1 MKKRAQTVWRLLA
14 AQDWLAVLLAAILL
28 ATGLSFIYSASWR
41 GEETGI
47 VGAWFARQI
56 WWAALGCVLA
66 TALALVDYRLWI
78 RAAWWLYLAALALLA
93 LVLLFGTKVFGA
105 ARWLNVFGVLVQPSE
120 FAKVALVLLLAR
132 VLGGGALE
140 PRSFATVAVGLLL
153 MALPFGLILVEPDL
167 GTAAVLVPTTVIV
180 LFAAGAAFRYLL
192 GLAVLGAGAVGLA
205 LSPLGRFMLS
215 DYQHERI
222 LTFLDPS
229 RDPLGSGWNA
239 LQSAI
244 AVGSG
249 GFWGKGFLN
258 GSQNVLGFLPRTV
271 SPTDFIF
278 PVIAEET
285 GFIGASALLLVF
297 ALLLTRYVRAAWTAN
312 DPAGS
317 LLATGIAGL
326 LFSHVFV
333 NVGMTIGL
341 LPITGLPLPFVSS
354 GGSFMVST
362 LAGFGLV
369 QSVHVRR
376 MRREVESCGIG

>member
-1 MKKRAQTVWRLLA
+1 MKRAQKWWHVFLS
-14 AQDWLAVLLAAILL
+14 QDWLAILLAAGLL
-28 ATGLSFIYSASWR
+28 ATGLTFIYSASWR

-47 VGAWFARQI
+47 VGAWFSKQI
-56 WWAALGCVLA
+56 WWAALGAGV
-66 TALALVDYRLWI
+66 ALALVATDYKFWI
-78 RAAWWLYLAALALLA
+78 RGAWWLYLASLALLA
-93 LVLLFGTKVFGA
+93 LVLVIGTKVYGA
-105 ARWLNVFGVLVQPSE
+105 YRWLDIFGIPVQPSE
-120 FAKVALVLLLAR
+120 FAKVTLVVLLAR
-132 VLGGGALE
+132 VLGGGALA
-140 PRSFATVAVGLLL
+140 PRSFGTLAVGLLL

-167 GTAAVLVPTTVIV
+167 GTAAVLVPTTAIM
-180 LFAAGAAFRYLL
+180 LFAAGAAFRYLA
-192 GLAVLGAGAVGLA
+192 GLALLGAGGIGLA
-205 LSPLGRFMLS
+205 LSPLGHFLLS

-249 GFWGKGFLN
+249 GLSGKGFLN
-258 GSQNVLGFLPRTV
+258 GTQSALGFLPRTV

-285 GFIGASALLLVF
+285 GFIGASLLLLAFAALLSCYLR
-297 ALLLTRYVRAAWTAN
+297 TAWTAK

-317 LLATGIAGL
+317 LLATGIASL
-326 LFSHVFV
+326 LFCHVLV
-333 NVGMTIGL
+333 NIGMTIGL

-369 QSVHVRR
+369 QSIHVRR
-376 MRREVESCGIG
+376 NRREV

>member
-1 MKKRAQTVWRLLA
+1 MKRMKKDWALFL
-14 AQDWLAVLLAAILL
+14 AQDWLAIALAAGLL
-28 ATGLSFIYSASWR
+28 ATGLAFIYSASWR

-47 VGAWFARQI
+47 VGAWFSKQI
-56 WWAALGCVLA
+56 WWAAIGA
-66 TALALVDYRLWI
+66 AAALALVAVDYRFWL
-78 RAAWWLYLAALALLA
+78 RQAWWLYLASLALLA
-93 LVLLFGTKVFGA
+93 LVLAVGTKVYGA
-105 ARWLNVFGVLVQPSE
+105 YRWLNVFGVLVQPSE

-132 VLGGGALE
+132 VLGGGALHA
-140 PRSFATVAVGLLL
+140 RSFGTVAIGLLL
-153 MALPFGLILVEPDL
+153 TGLPFGLILVEPDL
-167 GTAAVLVPTTVIV
+167 GTAMVLVPTAVIM
-180 LFAAGAAFRYLL
+180 LFAAGAALRYLVGLGVL
-192 GLAVLGAGAVGLA
+192 GLAGIAAA
-205 LSPLGRFMLS
+205 LSPLGHFMMS
-215 DYQHERI
+215 DYQRERI

-249 GFWGKGFLN
+249 GLSGKGFLN
-258 GSQNVLGFLPRTV
+258 GTQSVLGFLPRTV

-285 GFIGASALLLVF
+285 GFIGASLLLLAF
-297 ALLLTRYVRAAWTAN
+297 AGLLSCYVRTAWTAK
-312 DPAGS
+312 DSAGS

-326 LFSHVFV
+326 LFCHVFV

-341 LPITGLPLPFVSS
+341 LPITGLPLPLISS

-376 MRREVESCGIG
+376 MRREV

>member
-1 MKKRAQTVWRLLA
+1 VNKRVQTWVRFLT
-14 AQDWLAVLLAAILL
+14 AQDGLAILL
-28 ATGLSFIYSASWR
+28 VAGLLGAGLTFIYSASWR

-47 VGAWFARQI
+47 VGAWFSKQI
-56 WWAALGCVLA
+56 WWAALGAGGALTLA
-66 TALALVDYRLWI
+66 ATDYKFWI
-78 RAAWWLYLAALALLA
+78 RHAGWLYLASLVLLA
-93 LVLLFGTKVFGA
+93 LVFVPGIGRKVYGA
-105 ARWLNVFGVLVQPSE
+105 YRWLVILGVPVQPSE
-120 FAKVALVLLLAR
+120 FAKVTTVLLLAR
-132 VLGGGALE
+132 VLASPVLQR
-140 PRSFATVAVGLLL
+140 RSFGTVLLALGL
-153 MALPFGLILVEPDL
+153 MALPFGLILEEPDL
-167 GTAAVLVPTTVIV
+167 GTAMVLVPTTVCM
-180 LFAAGAAFRYLL
+180 LFAAGCALRYLIGL
-192 GLAVLGAGAVGLA
+192 GLLGAGGVAAA
-205 LSPLGRFMLS
+205 LSPLAKLFLD

-222 LTFLDPS
+222 ATFLDPS

-249 GFWGKGFLN
+249 GFSGKGFLN
-258 GSQNVLGFLPRTV
+258 GTQNVLGFLPRTV

-285 GFIGASALLLVF
+285 GFIGASVLLLAFAALLTCYLR
-297 ALLLTRYVRAAWTAN
+297 TAWTAR

-326 LFSHVFV
+326 LFCHVFV

-376 MRREVESCGIG
+376 MRREV

>member
-1 MKKRAQTVWRLLA
+1 MKKRAQSLWKRLL
-14 AQDWLAVLLAAILL
+14 AQDWLAVLLAAVLL
-28 ATGLSFIYSASWR
+28 GAGLSFIYSASWR

-47 VGAWFARQI
+47 VGAWFGRQI
-56 WWAALGCVLA
+56 WWAALGATAA
-66 TALALVDYRLWI
+66 TALAAVDYRFWI
-78 RAAWWLYLAALALLA
+78 RTAWWLYLASLALLA
-93 LVLLFGTKVFGA
+93 LVLVMGTKVYGA
-105 ARWLNVFGVLVQPSE
+105 YRWLNVFGVLVQPSE
-120 FAKVALVLLLAR
+120 FAKVTLVVLLAR
-132 VLGGGALE
+132 VLGGGALA
-140 PRSFATVAVGLLL
+140 PRSFGTIAVGLLL
-153 MALPFGLILVEPDL
+153 MALPFLLILVEPDL
-167 GTAAVLVPTTVIV
+167 GTAAVLVPTTAIM
-180 LFAAGAAFRYLL
+180 LFAAGAAFRYLA
-192 GLAVLGAGAVGLA
+192 GLALLGAGGIGLA
-205 LSPLGRFMLS
+205 LSPLGHFLLS

-249 GFWGKGFLN
+249 GFWGKGYLN

-271 SPTDFIF
+271 APTDFIF

-297 ALLLTRYVRAAWTAN
+297 AFLLMRYLRTAWTAG
-312 DPAGS
+312 DPTGS

-326 LFSHVFV
+326 LFCHVFV

-376 MRREVESCGIG
+376 MRREV

>member
-1 MKKRAQTVWRLLA
+1 VNKRVQTWVRFLT
-14 AQDWLAVLLAAILL
+14 AQDGLAILL
-28 ATGLSFIYSASWR
+28 VAGLLGAGLTFIYSASWR

-47 VGAWFARQI
+47 VGAWFSKQI
-56 WWAALGCVLA
+56 WWAALGAGVALTLA
-66 TALALVDYRLWI
+66 ATDYKFWI
-78 RAAWWLYLAALALLA
+78 RHAGWLYLASLVLLA
-93 LVLLFGTKVFGA
+93 LVFVPGIGRKVYGA
-105 ARWLNVFGVLVQPSE
+105 YRWLVILGVPVQPSE
-120 FAKVALVLLLAR
+120 FAKVTTVLLLAR
-132 VLGGGALE
+132 VLASPVLQR
-140 PRSFATVAVGLLL
+140 RSFGTVLLALGL
-153 MALPFGLILVEPDL
+153 MALPFGLILEEPDL
-167 GTAAVLVPTTVIV
+167 GTAMVLVPTTVCM
-180 LFAAGAAFRYLL
+180 LFAAGCALRYLIGL
-192 GLAVLGAGAVGLA
+192 GLLGAGGVAAA
-205 LSPLGRFMLS
+205 LSPLAKLFLD

-222 LTFLDPS
+222 ATFLDPS

-249 GFWGKGFLN
+249 GFSGKGFLN
-258 GSQNVLGFLPRTV
+258 GTQNVLGFLPRTV

-285 GFIGASALLLVF
+285 GFIGASVLLLAFAALLTCYLR
-297 ALLLTRYVRAAWTAN
+297 TAWTAR

-326 LFSHVFV
+326 LFCHVFV

-376 MRREVESCGIG
+376 MRREV

>member
-1 MKKRAQTVWRLLA
+1 MKRVPTWWRLFW
-14 AQDWLAVLLAAILL
+14 AQDWLAILLAAGLL
-28 ATGLSFIYSASWR
+28 ATGLTFIYSASWR

-47 VGAWFARQI
+47 VGAWFSKQI
-56 WWAALGCVLA
+56 WWAALGAGV
-66 TALALVDYRLWI
+66 ALALVAIDYRFWI
-78 RAAWWLYLAALALLA
+78 RQAWWFYLAS
-93 LVLLFGTKVFGA
+93 LVLLLLVLVAGKKVYGA
-105 ARWLNVFGVLVQPSE
+105 YRWLVVFGVPVQPSE
-120 FAKVALVLLLAR
+120 FAKVALVLVLAR
-132 VLGGGALE
+132 VLGGGALA
-140 PRSFATVAVGLLL
+140 PRSFGTVVVALLL

-167 GTAAVLVPTTVIV
+167 GTAMVLVPTAIFM

-192 GLAVLGAGAVGLA
+192 GLGLLGLGGIAFG
-205 LSPLGRFMLS
+205 LSPWARHVLS

-249 GFWGKGFLN
+249 GLSGKGFLN
-258 GSQNVLGFLPRTV
+258 GTQSALGFLPRTV

-285 GFIGASALLLVF
+285 GFIGASLLLLAFAALL
-297 ALLLTRYVRAAWTAN
+297 TCYIRTAWTAK

-317 LLATGIAGL
+317 LLATGIASL
-326 LFSHVFV
+326 LFCHVFV
-333 NVGMTIGL
+333 NIGMTIGL
-341 LPITGLPLPFVSS
+341 LPITGLPLPLVSS

-376 MRREVESCGIG
+376 MRREV

>member
-1 MKKRAQTVWRLLA
+1 MKKRARTIGRLLA
-14 AQDWLAVLLAAILL
+14 AQDGLAVLLAAVLL
-28 ATGLSFIYSASWR
+28 GTGLTFIYSASWR
-41 GEETGI
+41 GEDTGI
-47 VGAWFARQI
+47 VGAWFTRQI
-56 WWAALGCVLA
+56 WWAALGAAVA
-66 TALALVDYRLWI
+66 TALAAVDYRFWI
-78 RAAWWLYLAALALLA
+78 RTAWWLYLASLALLA
-93 LVLLFGTKVFGA
+93 LVLVAGTKVYGA
-105 ARWLNVFGVLVQPSE
+105 YRWLNVFGVLVQPSE
-120 FAKVALVLLLAR
+120 FAKVALVVLLAR
-132 VLGGGALE
+132 VLGGGALA
-140 PRSFATVAVGLLL
+140 PRSFGTVAVGLLL
-153 MALPFGLILVEPDL
+153 TAVPFLLILIEPDL
-167 GTAAVLVPTTVIV
+167 GTAAVLVPTTAIM
-180 LFAAGAAFRYLL
+180 LFAAGVAFRYLAGLVLL
-192 GLAVLGAGAVGLA
+192 GVGGIGFA
-205 LSPLGRFMLS
+205 LSPLGRFLLS

-249 GFWGKGFLN
+249 GWSGKGFLN

-285 GFIGASALLLVF
+285 GFIGASVLLLVF
-297 ALLLTRYVRAAWTAN
+297 AFLLTRYLRTAWTAG

-326 LFSHVFV
+326 LFAHVFV

-376 MRREVESCGIG
+376 MRREV

>member
-1 MKKRAQTVWRLLA
+1 MKKQVQSLWSLFWSQDGLAILAAAGLLA
-14 AQDWLAVLLAAILL
+14 V
-28 ATGLSFIYSASWR
+28 GLTFIYSASWR

-47 VGAWFARQI
+47 VGSWFSKQI
-56 WWAALGCVLA
+56 WWAALGAAV
-66 TALALVDYRLWI
+66 ALALAATDYKFWLR
-78 RAAWWLYLAALALLA
+78 RSGWLYVASLAMLA
-93 LVLLFGTKVFGA
+93 LVFVPGVGRKVYGA
-105 ARWLNVFGVLVQPSE
+105 YRWLVVFGVPVQPSE
-120 FAKVALVLLLAR
+120 FAKISTVLVLAR
-132 VLGGGALE
+132 VLASPMVE
-140 PRSFATVAVGLLL
+140 RRSFGAVVLALGLA
-153 MALPFGLILVEPDL
+153 ALPFGLILEEPDL
-167 GTAAVLVPTTVIV
+167 GTAMVLVPTTVFM
-180 LFAAGAAFRYLL
+180 LFAAGCALRYL
-192 GLAVLGAGAVGLA
+192 VGLA
-205 LSPLGRFMLS
+205 LLGLGGIGLGLSPLAKHVLS

-249 GFWGKGFLN
+249 GLWGKGFLN
-258 GSQNVLGFLPRTV
+258 GTQNVLGFLPRTV

-278 PVIAEET
+278 PVIAEEK
-285 GFIGASALLLVF
+285 GFIGASLLLLGF
-297 ALLLTRYVRAAWTAN
+297 AFLLSRYLRTAWTAK

-326 LFSHVFV
+326 LFCHVFV
-333 NVGMTIGL
+333 NIGMTIGL

-376 MRREVESCGIG
+376 MRREV

>member
-1 MKKRAQTVWRLLA
+1 MKKRAQSLGRLIL

-28 ATGLSFIYSASWR
+28 GTGLSFIYSASWR
-41 GEETGI
+41 GEEMGI
-47 VGAWFARQI
+47 VGSWFRRQI
-56 WWAALGCVLA
+56 WWAALGTVLA
-66 TALALVDYRLWI
+66 TALAAVDYRFWI
-78 RAAWWLYLAALALLA
+78 RTAWWLYLATLGLLA
-93 LVLLFGTKVFGA
+93 LVLVVGTKVYGA
-105 ARWLNVFGVLVQPSE
+105 YRWLNVFGVLVQPSE
-120 FAKVALVLLLAR
+120 FAKVALVVLLAR
-132 VLGGGALE
+132 VLGGGALA
-140 PRSFATVAVGLLL
+140 PRSFGTLAVGLLL
-153 MALPFGLILVEPDL
+153 MALPFLLILVEPDL
-167 GTAAVLVPTTVIV
+167 GTAMVLVPTTAIM
-180 LFAAGAAFRYLL
+180 LFAAGAAFRHLA
-192 GLAVLGAGAVGLA
+192 GLALLGAGGIGLA
-205 LSPLGRFMLS
+205 LSPLGHFLLS

-278 PVIAEET
+278 PVLAEEK

-297 ALLLTRYVRAAWTAN
+297 AFLLTRYLRTAWTAG

-326 LFSHVFV
+326 LFCHVFV

-376 MRREVESCGIG
+376 MRREV

>member
-1 MKKRAQTVWRLLA
+1 MKKRARTIGRLLA
-14 AQDWLAVLLAAILL
+14 AQDWLAVLLAAVLL
-28 ATGLSFIYSASWR
+28 GTGLSFIYSASWR
-41 GEETGI
+41 GEEAGI
-47 VGAWFARQI
+47 VGAWFSRQI
-56 WWAALGCVLA
+56 WWAALGAVVA
-66 TALALVDYRLWI
+66 AALAAVDYRFWI
-78 RAAWWLYLAALALLA
+78 RSAWWLYLATLGMLA
-93 LVLLFGTKVFGA
+93 LVLVAGTKVYGA
-105 ARWLNVFGVLVQPSE
+105 YRWLNVFGVLVQPSE
-120 FAKVALVLLLAR
+120 FAKVALVVVLAR
-132 VLGGGALE
+132 VLGGGALA
-140 PRSFATVAVGLLL
+140 PRSFGTIAVGLLL
-153 MALPFGLILVEPDL
+153 TALPFLLILVEPDL
-167 GTAAVLVPTTVIV
+167 GTAAVLVPTAAIM
-180 LFAAGAAFRYLL
+180 LFAAGAAFRYLASLALL
-192 GLAVLGAGAVGLA
+192 GVGGIGFA
-205 LSPLGRFMLS
+205 LSPLGHFLLS

-222 LTFLDPS
+222 LTFLEPS

-258 GSQNVLGFLPRTV
+258 GTQNVLGFLPRTV

-278 PVIAEET
+278 PVIAEEK

-297 ALLLTRYVRAAWTAN
+297 AFLLMRYLRTAWTAG

-326 LFSHVFV
+326 LFCHVFV

-376 MRREVESCGIG
+376 MRREV

>member
-1 MKKRAQTVWRLLA
+1 MKRGPAWWRVFFAQDGLAILLA
-14 AQDWLAVLLAAILL
+14 AGLL
-28 ATGLSFIYSASWR
+28 ATGLTFIYSASWR

-47 VGAWFARQI
+47 VGAWFSKQI
-56 WWAALGCVLA
+56 WWAALGA
-66 TALALVDYRLWI
+66 AAALALVAADYRFWI
-78 RAAWWLYLAALALLA
+78 RHAWWLYAGSLALLA
-93 LVLLFGTKVFGA
+93 LVLVAGTKVYGA
-105 ARWLNVFGVLVQPSE
+105 YRWLNIFGIPVQPSE
-120 FAKVALVLLLAR
+120 FAKVAMVLVLAR
-132 VLGGGALE
+132 VLGGGAIH
-140 PRSFATVAVGLLL
+140 PRSFGTVVVTLVL

-167 GTAAVLVPTTVIV
+167 GTAMVLVPTAVV
-180 LFAAGAAFRYLL
+180 MLFAAGAAWRYLL
-192 GLAVLGAGAVGLA
+192 GLGLLGLGGVGFA
-205 LSPLGRFMLS
+205 LSPLARHVLS
-215 DYQHERI
+215 EYQHERI

-249 GFWGKGFLN
+249 GLSGKGFLN
-258 GSQNVLGFLPRTV
+258 GTQNVLGFLPRTV

-285 GFIGASALLLVF
+285 GFIGASLLLLAFAALLACYLR
-297 ALLLTRYVRAAWTAN
+297 TAATAK

-317 LLATGIAGL
+317 LLATGMAGL

-333 NVGMTIGL
+333 NIGMTIGL
-341 LPITGLPLPFVSS
+341 LPITGLPLPLVSS

-376 MRREVESCGIG
+376 MRREV